1 MVNWT
6 PFTLLRLPTG
16 IVVSCKGKRWKSNR
30 LIVKG
35 LGSKQEQ
42 IHQSGLIYHNGQI
55 IWTLKSY
62 KDAVP
67 DKTIGHPLH
76 HIMSTTRSSG
86 VISNVAVE
94 ELCCPH
100 SVSLLV
106 AFHQNSC
113 LPQLYQSLAV
123 MLWLLIPPTTM
134 EKDNSVTSVI
144 VGKLSVSSPALPTS
158 EQMKKSSPLAHT
170 MTDATF
176 EAHLISMN
184 EPRSPP
190 VF

>member
-1 MVNWT
+1 MASVQ
-6 PFTLLRLPTG
+6 
-16 IVVSCKGKRWKSNR
+16 SN
-30 LIVKG
+30 L
-35 LGSKQEQ
+35 SQC
-42 IHQSGLIYHNGQI
+42 QI

-106 AFHQNSC
+106 APPPKLKSPSSVPITSC
-113 LPQLYQSLAV
+113 DALVA
-123 MLWLLIPPTTM
+123 
-134 EKDNSVTSVI
+134 D
-144 VGKLSVSSPALPTS
+144 SSNDHG
-158 EQMKKSSPLAHT
+158 EG
-170 MTDATF
+170 
-176 EAHLISMN
+176 
-184 EPRSPP
+184 
-190 VF
+190 